1 MNSKTSIVPVIIED
15 VVYEYAD
22 TEVLIYNTKNQTFY
36 QLNSLGSLIWNLI
49 DGKTSLNKIKKKLSQ
64 QFEIEDSIVHKD
76 LINFIMK
83 LKKLKLIKMIFYLKN
98 Y

>member
-83 LKKLKLIKMIFYLKN
+83 LKKLKLIKI
-98 Y
+98 